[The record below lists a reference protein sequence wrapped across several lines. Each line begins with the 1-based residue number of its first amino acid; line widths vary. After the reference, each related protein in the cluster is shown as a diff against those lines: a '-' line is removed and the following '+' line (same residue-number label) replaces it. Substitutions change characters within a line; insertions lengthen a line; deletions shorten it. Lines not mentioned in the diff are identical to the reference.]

1 MLDIM
6 HSSFFD
12 HLSLRREQ
20 NQGEEIIISAVIEK
34 EHLADSETIGS
45 GIFYTMLDIAMGTA
59 ASKAGGAPSATIAL
73 TTTIFDSS
81 VKSSLLCRAK
91 VTHCFEG
98 MASAE
103 GWVFDEHQTLIAKSQ
118 ADFKLIKKGAE
129 EK

>member
-34 EHLADSETIGS
+34 EHLEDSETIGS

-73 TTTIFDSS
+73 TTTIFDLS
-81 VKSSLLCRAK
+81 VKSLLLCRAK

-103 GWVFDEHQTLIAKSQ
+103 GWVFDEYQTLIAKSQ
-118 ADFKLIKKGAE
+118 ADFKLLKKRS
-129 EK
+129 

>member
-20 NQGEEIIISAVIEK
+20 DQGEEIIISTMIER
-34 EHLADSETIGS
+34 EHLADPETIGS

-59 ASKAGGAPSATIAL
+59 ASKAGGAPTATIVL
-73 TTTIFDSS
+73 NTTIFDAA
-81 VKSSLLCRAK
+81 VKSSLLCKAR
-91 VTHCFEG
+91 VTHCSDS

-103 GWVFDEHQTLIAKSQ
+103 GWVYDENQILIAKSQ
-118 ADFKLIKKGAE
+118 ADFKLLKKRG
-129 EK
+129 